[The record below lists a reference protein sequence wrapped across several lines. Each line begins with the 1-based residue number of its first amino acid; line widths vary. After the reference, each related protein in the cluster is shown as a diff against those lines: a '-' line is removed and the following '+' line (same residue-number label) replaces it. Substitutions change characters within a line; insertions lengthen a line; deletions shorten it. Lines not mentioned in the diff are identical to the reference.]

1 MGIGKRDSCRK
12 IFKELGI
19 LPLYCQYIYSILLF
33 VIKNNEIFLTNS
45 EIYSICTRHNAN
57 LHPPLLH
64 LTKAQKGVYFS
75 AIKIYNLLPQ
85 RIKKLSSNANKFKVT
100 LKKFLLVNSFYSLE
114 EYFEYDAKSD
124 LDKN

>member
-1 MGIGKRDSCRK
+1 MSRNFQRIKN
-12 IFKELGI
+12 LAV
-19 LPLYCQYIYSILLF
+19 LCQYIFSILLF

-45 EIYSICTRHNAN
+45 EIHSIRTRYSAN

-85 RIKKLSSNANKFKVT
+85 RIKKLSGNANKFKVT
-100 LKKFLLVNSFYSLE
+100 LKKISSTKLILLLGGVLC
-114 EYFEYDAKSD
+114 
-124 LDKN
+124 L